1 MTKTK
6 MIAVSPQNWEAIRKF
21 GEYGDTMNTI
31 VSKILN
37 KIDTL
42 PSSNSNDNDD
52 IDKGPGTDSQP
63 KATHDATKTEQRK
76 LLQDDIQKT
85 Y

>member
-1 MTKTK
+1 MTILSLFKISNCFKSAMAKTK
-6 MIAVSPQNWEAIRKF
+6 MIAVSPQNWEAIRKW

-42 PSSNSNDNDD
+42 PNSNSNDNDD
-52 IDKGPGTDSQP
+52 RGPGETRIKDV
-63 KATHDATKTEQRK
+63 
-76 LLQDDIQKT
+76 
-85 Y
+85 